1 MDSRINLDIEVDID
15 DIEGSEDNQGVADS
29 QNNHVDHMAA
39 YRVVDTDQEAV
50 DNLGDLDNLKLTFL
64 DLIIIARNNLEDD
77 SQDVRDAPVVDIRAD
92 HFDVQVH
99 PVYLVVMLV
108 HLTLVI
114 ARTTSL

>member
-50 DNLGDLDNLKLTFL
+50 DNLGGLDNLKLTFWIL
-64 DLIIIARNNLEDD
+64 LL
-77 SQDVRDAPVVDIRAD
+77 
-92 HFDVQVH
+92 
-99 PVYLVVMLV
+99 
-108 HLTLVI
+108 
-114 ARTTSL
+114 